1 MENKNKNSIF
11 LGKIEKAGACYIN
24 DGKYGYFLTCGKTK
38 KNYRLPEFLQENP
51 EWVHLEMAEKIIEYK
66 TKMSE
71 GLYEYKKELSN
82 KNNNESDSEK
92 TEDIKIKKK

>member
-11 LGKIEKAGACYIN
+11 LGKIEKDGCYIN
-24 DGKYGYFLTCGKTK
+24 DGKYGYFLTCNK

-51 EWVHLEMAEKIIEYK
+51 EWVHLEMAQAIINYK
-66 TKMSE
+66 NKASE
-71 GLYEYKKELSN
+71 GFYEFKKEQVDK
-82 KNNNESDSEK
+82 KNSESDTEK

>member
-11 LGKIEKAGACYIN
+11 LGKIEKDGCYIN
-24 DGKYGYFLTCGKTK
+24 DGKYGYFLTCNK

-51 EWVHLEMAEKIIEYK
+51 EWVHLEMAQAIINYK
-66 TKMSE
+66 NKASE
-71 GLYEYKKELSN
+71 GFYDFKKEQSDK
-82 KNNNESDSEK
+82 KNSESDTEK

>member
-11 LGKIEKAGACYIN
+11 LGKIEKDGACYIN
-24 DGKYGYFLTCGKTK
+24 DGKYGYFLTCATSK

-51 EWVHLEMAEKIIEYK
+51 EWVHLEMAQAIINYK
-66 TKMSE
+66 NKASE
-71 GLYEYKKELSN
+71 GFYEFKKEQSD
-82 KNNNESDSEK
+82 KKNNESDTEK